1 MPHVPRMPPATR
13 FFARLD
19 RFSCEC
25 PACGKVI
32 YTGRG
37 ITGGPRRLE
46 AMYKLRPNAVA
57 NPRARNV
64 WKLHW
69 NPITQRLVCP
79 YCTTPYT
86 AGLVLY
92 PLAKGYRRSLTP
104 PPDTVPTPHQRAEL
118 RHLAGGYF
126 GKEPRSTAEEEVNL
140 VIDDPC
146 TCSEVT
152 GWTPSCPV
160 HGHKPAPPIEYDGE
174 EPA

>member
-1 MPHVPRMPPATR
+1 MPHVPKMPPATR

-37 ITGGPRRLE
+37 ITGQPRRLE
-46 AMYKLRPNAVA
+46 AVYKARANAAGKLRN
-57 NPRARNV
+57 RSV
-64 WKLHW
+64 WKLQW

-79 YCTTPYT
+79 YCTTPFT

-92 PLAKGYRRSLTP
+92 TVPPGAYRSLTP
-104 PPDTVPTPHQRAEL
+104 PPDTIPTPHQRAEL
-118 RHLAGGYF
+118 RRLAGGYF
-126 GKEPRSTAEEEVNL
+126 GKDPHKQTAEVNL

-152 GWTPSCPV
+152 GWSPSCPV
-160 HGHKPAPPIEYDGE
+160 HGNKPAPPIEFD
-174 EPA
+174 EPAK